1 MSTKYRDA
9 MKKSKD
15 NLTAAVKAIINSDS
29 ELKECTWAKSPH
41 TDVYKLV
48 IHFLEIIAKS
58 PKLTELSTKNAVR
71 ALIVLLK
78 QAATLPTGTDVGI
91 EDIDALLVMPIETI
105 VAKARRSLEMTT
117 PEKEGKN
124 KKKKK
129 KVRMETVEELEEATI
144 SGEEDEDE
152 NEENEEEENE
162 KRRKYILKEEERAE
176 RAREEE
182 SYDGQEEKGQEKNL
196 REVDVDEQVEIMFGF
211 RSVRKKEKDHKVTSV
226 ADPNGKLKQLIQK
239 LARTHDEI
247 GKRNIMR
254 DMVLEFQ
261 DKRVSDKIQHAIVPN
276 KVAWGV
282 ASGRAL
288 LPYGLCDATKL
299 KKDIYKPMDIYVTCN
314 ENIQEFLEGTF
325 TALLELVITHCFGSN
340 IMKRVGTNNG
350 RCKGWVSTLN
360 FIQDEVST
368 QVDKLQTGF
377 SVELEF
383 DILDEMG
390 QAHTLTQIV
399 YLLDN
404 QIALRLQHLES
415 TGVPKDSREYK
426 VLKTILESNKQQQF
440 LIIANSHPSSISI
453 LKEYRD
459 AQKLVKERLGSSNK
473 VLDKILT
480 QPIIS
485 EEALTKILNDFTQL
499 SKRDNKEFTTK
510 LKQELKLKSSDKGGR
525 KLEANIT
532 ELSTDIS
539 KLLTYKEIMKTVRT
553 NIYPHN
559 FKKFD
564 NSTSPPT
571 IEEFELQEVLMK
583 ATGMD
588 ENQIKKVLGEYVCM
602 RLNWHSRVHELGLT
616 QLLRPKSDGKG
627 KRNFKGR
634 TGSYQK
640 GTGWKKRDGK

>member
-1 MSTKYRDA
+1 
-9 MKKSKD
+9 
-15 NLTAAVKAIINSDS
+15 
-29 ELKECTWAKSPH
+29 
-41 TDVYKLV
+41 
-48 IHFLEIIAKS
+48 
-58 PKLTELSTKNAVR
+58 
-71 ALIVLLK
+71 
-78 QAATLPTGTDVGI
+78 
-91 EDIDALLVMPIETI
+91 
-105 VAKARRSLEMTT
+105 
-117 PEKEGKN
+117 
-124 KKKKK
+124 
-129 KVRMETVEELEEATI
+129 
-144 SGEEDEDE
+144 
-152 NEENEEEENE
+152 
-162 KRRKYILKEEERAE
+162 
-176 RAREEE
+176 
-182 SYDGQEEKGQEKNL
+182 
-196 REVDVDEQVEIMFGF
+196 
-211 RSVRKKEKDHKVTSV
+211 VTSV

-325 TALLELVITHCFGSN
+325 TALLELVITHCFGTN

-350 RCKGWVSTLN
+350 RCKGWVTTLN

-377 SVELEF
+377 SVKLEI

-404 QIALRLQHLES
+404 EITLKLQHMES

-532 ELSTDIS
+532 E
-539 KLLTYKEIMKTVRT
+539 
-553 NIYPHN
+553 
-559 FKKFD
+559 
-564 NSTSPPT
+564 
-571 IEEFELQEVLMK
+571 
-583 ATGMD
+583 
-588 ENQIKKVLGEYVCM
+588 
-602 RLNWHSRVHELGLT
+602 
-616 QLLRPKSDGKG
+616 
-627 KRNFKGR
+627 
-634 TGSYQK
+634 
-640 GTGWKKRDGK
+640 